1 MNIAARRNPKTV
13 IPDLVDWFEEPFLT
27 LKPYLGQA
35 IRIED
40 YTEDGHYVVRA
51 EIAGVDPEKG
61 LEVAVGGGYL
71 TIHAVRSSRTETQH
85 RSEFRY
91 GSFSRTV
98 ELPAGADAEDV
109 TAEYANGVLTVKVGV
124 KGEQHQAMKKIEVTS
139 DKK

>member
-1 MNIAARRNPKTV
+1 MSIVLRRNPKTM
-13 IPDLVDWFEEPFLT
+13 IPELMDWFEEPFLT

-51 EIAGVDPEKG
+51 EIAGVDPEKE

-71 TIHAVRSSRTETQH
+71 TINAVRSSRTETQH

-98 ELPAGADAEDV
+98 DLPAGADAEDV
-109 TAEYANGVLTVKVGV
+109 TAEYADGVLTVKVGLRS
-124 KGEQHQAMKKIEVTS
+124 EQPGAMKKIEVSS

>member
-1 MNIAARRNPKTV
+1 MSIVLRRNPKTM
-13 IPDLVDWFEEPFLT
+13 IPDLMDWFEEPFLT

-40 YTEDGHYVVRA
+40 YTEDEHYVVRA
-51 EIAGVDPEKG
+51 EIAGVDPEKD

-71 TIHAVRSSRTETQH
+71 TINAVRSSRTETQH

-109 TAEYANGVLTVKVGV
+109 TAEYTGGVLTVKVGL
-124 KGEQHQAMKKIEVTS
+124 KAEQPGAMKKIEVSS